1 MTVGFNLEPTPD
13 PRNREIFQLR
23 AALVVAVVAAGI
35 GIWAA
40 FDARDNAEN
49 IKAALTHQLQSTQEA
64 LDTARAEN
72 AAVASVSLDTFLR
85 QYNAHVAKLKT
96 AAQAYEAAKAAKGS
110 DVVGS
115 DAAGAV
121 AGARNE
127 LYAATDTFTHFVD
140 LWRAVAE
147 PFNILLDGNATQL
160 ENSRREDNAND
171 VHDAA
176 RRIVNSAPDLAAP
189 LRVALDKL
197 KSPPPK

>member
-13 PRNREIFQLR
+13 PRNREISLLR
-23 AALVVAVVAAGI
+23 AAVVLAVVVAGI
-35 GIWAA
+35 GIWAVV
-40 FDARDNAEN
+40 DARDNEEN
-49 IKAALTHQLQSTQEA
+49 IKALTHQLQSTQEA

-72 AAVASVSLDTFLR
+72 AAVPSVSLDTFLR

-96 AAQAYEAAKAAKGS
+96 AAEAYEAAKAAKGS

-115 DAAGAV
+115 DAAGAL

-127 LYAATDTFTHFVD
+127 LYAATDNFTHFVD

-147 PFNILLDGNATQL
+147 PFNKLLDGNATQL
-160 ENSRREDNAND
+160 EKSRREDNADD